1 MRLTFFHLLPA
12 LPICVPIWMKPPL
25 LVNIAGILSPIPQ
38 QLLFVL
44 VNRKSSPHFPS
55 RRFRPSN
62 ELINKFIATL
72 KAGPHVGRV
81 ATRLL
86 WMVGDPTEI
95 IPNSKSDVS

>member
-1 MRLTFFHLLPA
+1 M
-12 LPICVPIWMKPPL
+12 
-25 LVNIAGILSPIPQ
+25 LVKIAGILSPIPQ

-44 VNRKSSPHFPS
+44 VNLKSSPHFPS

-72 KAGPHVGRV
+72 KAGPHVGSV

-95 IPNSKSDVS
+95 MQKIRSDVNWGYLKYF